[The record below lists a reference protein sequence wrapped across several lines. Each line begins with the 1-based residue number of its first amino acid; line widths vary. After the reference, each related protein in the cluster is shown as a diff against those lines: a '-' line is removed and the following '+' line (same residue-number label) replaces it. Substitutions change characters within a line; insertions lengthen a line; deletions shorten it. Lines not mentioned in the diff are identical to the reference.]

1 VVRSARRFAGGL
13 VGSAGMVE
21 RVVEVVGRSSRI
33 QVRPQEVHHLLPVQS
48 VTRRESEQLDE
59 ARRVPQMPRVI
70 PDNLRP
76 HRNAEA
82 TEQPHTRD
90 VGFSTHRVIAP
101 LSALVANLAYLG
113 AELKHRLHKPYSV
126 GQR

>member
-1 VVRSARRFAGGL
+1 VVRSVRCVGGL
-13 VGSAGMVE
+13 ESSAGMVE
-21 RVVEVVGRSSRI
+21 HVVERVGRSSRI
-33 QVRPQEVHHLLPVQS
+33 QIRPQEVHHPLPVQS

-82 TEQPHTRD
+82 TEQPDTRD
-90 VGFSTHRVIAP
+90 VGFSTHRVIAL
-101 LSALVANLAYLG
+101 LSALVTNLAHLG
-113 AELKHRLHKPYSV
+113 AELEYRLHKPYSV
-126 GQR
+126 DKR